1 MIPCQVGDPTLSGVS
16 IKAARTGMPR
26 MRIVFRLRRW
36 GPIEYF
42 STMIPVRLICLLV
55 LFYGSVL
62 SARADVWPSWRGDI
76 LGSGK
81 VSEPDLPL
89 EWGTEKNVKWRIELP
104 EAGNSTPVV
113 FGGKVFVTQPLS
125 ADKTRNL
132 MCFSQVDGS
141 LLWQKGIAYAAEE
154 RTHRSNPY
162 CSASPAVGEDF
173 VVVSHGSAGVIAY
186 DHEGAELWKRD
197 FGAIDH
203 VWGNSS
209 SPVIY
214 EDLVIHYHGPAE
226 NAVLYGL
233 NKKTGETVWKW
244 EEPVW
249 NPEERT
255 DGFSDRSEKGV
266 IGSFSTPIIVKT
278 ADRVELIMSFPQEL
292 KAFDPRSGEVL
303 WTCEGLN
310 PLVYTSPVYDDGV
323 VVAMGGYHGN
333 SIGVKV
339 GGNGDVTA
347 SHRLWQEVRHNGGIG
362 TGVAKGGKLYYQD
375 AGGIVFCDDM
385 KTGKTLWKSRLPGAG
400 KSWGSFVLAGDR
412 IYTLSQAGDSV
423 VFEASPEA
431 FKVIAQSDLAEH
443 TNSSIAPADGQLFIR
458 THEALWCIEE

>member
-1 MIPCQVGDPTLSGVS
+1 MTSL
-16 IKAARTGMPR
+16 
-26 MRIVFRLRRW
+26 
-36 GPIEYF
+36 
-42 STMIPVRLICLLV
+42 RLICFLV
-55 LFYGSVL
+55 LLHASIASL
-62 SARADVWPSWRGDI
+62 RADSWPSWRGDI

-81 VSEPDLPL
+81 AVNSDLPL
-89 EWGTEKNVKWRIELP
+89 EWGAEKNVKWRVELP
-104 EAGNSTPVV
+104 EAGNSTPAV

-132 MCFSQVDGS
+132 MCFSQADGS
-141 LLWQKGIAYAAEE
+141 LLWQKGIAYSEEE
-154 RTHRSNPY
+154 RTHQSNPF
-162 CSASPAVGEDF
+162 CSASPAVAENF
-173 VVVSHGSAGVIAY
+173 VVVSHGSAGVVAY
-186 DHEGAELWKRD
+186 DHEGTELWRRD

-214 EDLVIHYHGPAE
+214 NDVVIHYHGPAE

-233 NKKTGETVWKW
+233 NRKTGETIWKW
-244 EEPVW
+244 DEPVW
-249 NPEERT
+249 DPGERT
-255 DGFSDRSEKGV
+255 DGFGGRSGKGV
-266 IGSFSTPIIVKT
+266 IGSFSTPIV
-278 ADRVELIMSFPQEL
+278 VETVGRAELVMSFPLEL
-292 KAFDPRSGEVL
+292 KAFDPLSGEIL

-310 PLVYTSPVYDDGV
+310 PLVYTSPVYDDGI
-323 VVAMGGYHGN
+323 VVAMGGYQGS

-339 GGNGDVTA
+339 GGNGDVTS

-362 TGVAKGGKLYYQD
+362 TGVAKDGKLYYQD

-385 KTGKTLWKSRLPGAG
+385 KTGKTLWKKRLPGAG

-423 VFEASPEA
+423 VFEASPDA
-431 FKVIAQSDLAEH
+431 FKVIAQSNLSEH
-443 TNSSIAPADGQLFIR
+443 TNSSIASADGQLFIR